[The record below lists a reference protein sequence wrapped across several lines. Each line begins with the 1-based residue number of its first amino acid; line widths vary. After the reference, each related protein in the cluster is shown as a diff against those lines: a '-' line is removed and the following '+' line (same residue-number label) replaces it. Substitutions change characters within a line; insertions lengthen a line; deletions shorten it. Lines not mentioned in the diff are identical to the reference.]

1 MNPRALL
8 DADMHTIGQ
17 WLLQGWQWW
26 IDELSGLVPARLRRR
41 RASDAP
47 RFTVRHGA
55 LVPVSAGARG
65 AAPGMRIT
73 LVVPAAD
80 CLVRTITRPAIGER
94 DLQRMIAFEA
104 DTLLPLPSGSALLA
118 AQSAGPAEA
127 PGTIRILVAGL
138 PTETARAMLQVA
150 DGAGVVPV
158 AVILEEA
165 QPVPLDFAPAM
176 RVAGLLVRKRSAAPL
191 LWGLVCMLLLI
202 NIAMAIWRDAAR
214 VARFEQIVAE
224 QQPAVGIAQAIA
236 RRGEQDRHLATRS
249 LALRR
254 THDPLH
260 VIAAVS
266 DALPEGAWLQRLVWD
281 GETVRLT
288 GYRPARA
295 DVATALRRSG
305 RFTDVRAIG
314 EGSEAAV
321 PAGEPFDLSAR
332 AGVR

>member
-8 DADMHTIGQ
+8 DADMRTIGQ
-17 WLLQGWQWW
+17 WLLQAWQWW
-26 IDELSGLVPARLRRR
+26 VDELSGLVPARLRRGR
-41 RASDAP
+41 TSEAP
-47 RFTVRHGA
+47 RFAVRHDM
-55 LVPVSAGARG
+55 LVPVSAGVRS
-65 AAPGMRIT
+65 AAPGMRVT
-73 LVVPAAD
+73 LVVSAAD
-80 CLVRTITRPAIGER
+80 CLVRTIIRPALGER
-94 DLQRMIAFEA
+94 DMQRMIAFEA

-118 AQSAGPAEA
+118 ARIAGPAEE
-127 PGTIRILVAGL
+127 PGAIRILVAGL
-138 PTETARAMLQVA
+138 PVERARTMLQVA
-150 DGAGVVPV
+150 DAVGVVPV
-158 AVILEEA
+158 AVVLEES

-176 RVAGLLVRKRSAAPL
+176 RTAGLLARKRSAAPL
-191 LWGLVCMLLLI
+191 LWGLVGVLLLL
-202 NIAMAIWRDAAR
+202 NIAVAIWRDAAH

-236 RRGEQDRHLATRS
+236 RRGEQDRSLARRS

-266 DALPEGAWLQRLVWD
+266 GVLPEGAWLQRLVWD

-305 RFTDVRAIG
+305 RFTDVHAMG

-332 AGVR
+332 AGAR